1 LGLFFCAASSGEEI
15 PLSALSELQ
24 LVTRKDL
31 TTPREVRFRAVVSV
45 FGEGLLPLYKNAA
58 AYPYFYV
65 EDGQAALFVSIQAA
79 KQAGLWEG
87 TPADIQALREGAEVE
102 IAGELVP
109 GRYAPRIYP
118 RTVKVLGQ
126 KPLEPPLEPDPA
138 ELMNGG
144 IRSRRLRLK
153 GVVQDVTQGG
163 TKDQWVVS
171 VETGRGKFYVY
182 LPKNESYS
190 PTRLLDAEV
199 QITGAATIVSN
210 WRRELMS
217 MRLMPGRE
225 EDVVVLAPPPA
236 DPFSAEKLPL
246 DQLGTY
252 TPGGRPKRRRC
263 IEGTVT
269 YVSDAFLVVQENGCA
284 VRVNLNAALRE
295 KVQVGDRVEAAGFID
310 FSRKLGDLS
319 GAVVRKIGAGQP
331 PSPVSVTMTGIL
343 KEFENLKLGNFRLQQ
358 PAGYEGLLVEATGR
372 LLSRQSRSNGVQTLE
387 IDCGDAISTA
397 TLSGA
402 PLEVPVGS
410 LLRLTGVA
418 ELQYRHTPH
427 ASLPV
432 RLDLLVRNATDVR
445 VLFTPPW
452 WTPERSRAALLGVLA
467 MALAASAWAVAL
479 RRTVKK
485 RTRQLAEEIRG
496 RRDAAIEFEA
506 ALKERSR
513 LAANLHDTVLQTVTG
528 LGLQIKASEIKAAE
542 LEDST
547 LASALGLAW
556 RMAHRCQEDLRDSVW
571 ALNALPIKERD
582 ITEAIR
588 KLALQ
593 TTRGHRVPV
602 HVDAGENLPVLAD
615 FVAGNLL
622 LIVQEAIH
630 NAIKHGVPD
639 TIRVS
644 LASVDAGARLA
655 VTVHDNGSGFRP
667 GSEPGTDTGHF
678 GLQGMKGRAERLEG
692 KLEIE
697 SAPGHGTILRVE
709 VPVHSFDK
717 HLS

>member
-1 LGLFFCAASSGEEI
+1 ME
-15 PLSALSELQ
+15 
-24 LVTRKDL
+24 VT
-31 TTPREVRFRAVVSV
+31 
-45 FGEGLLPLYKNAA
+45 GLLA
-58 AYPYFYV
+58 
-65 EDGQAALFVSIQAA
+65 
-79 KQAGLWEG
+79 
-87 TPADIQALREGAEVE
+87 
-102 IAGELVP
+102 P
-109 GRYAPRIYP
+109 GRYAPFIQP
-118 RTVKVLGQ
+118 RTVRVLGQ
-126 KPLEPPLEPDPA
+126 KPLEPPLEPDLS

-144 IRSRRLRLK
+144 VRSRRVRLA

-163 TKDQWVVS
+163 SRHQWMVS
-171 VETGRGKFYVY
+171 VETGRGKFYVW
-182 LPKNESYS
+182 LPKNDSYA

-199 QITGAATIVSN
+199 QITGAVVIVSN
-210 WRRELMS
+210 WRGELLNV
-217 MRLMPGRE
+217 RVMPGRE

-246 DQLGTY
+246 EQLGSY
-252 TPGGRPKRRRC
+252 APGGRPKRRRR

-269 YVSDAFLVVQENGCA
+269 YVSDAFLVVQDVACA
-284 VRVNLNAALRE
+284 VRINRNAALRE

-310 FSRKLGDLS
+310 FSRKLVDLS
-319 GAVVRKIGAGQP
+319 GAVVRKIGVGVP
-331 PSPVSVTMTGIL
+331 PSPVPVTMAGISQ
-343 KEFENLKLGNFRLQQ
+343 EFEGLRLGYVPRQR
-358 PAGYEGLLVEATGR
+358 AGYEGLLVEATGR
-372 LLSRQSRSNGVQTLE
+372 LLSRQSRGDGVQTLE
-387 IDCGDAISTA
+387 LDCGDAVSTA
-397 TLSGA
+397 TLEGA
-402 PLEVPVGS
+402 PLQAPVGS

-418 ELQYRHTPH
+418 ALQYRHTPQ
-427 ASLPV
+427 ASQPL
-432 RLDLLVRNATDVR
+432 RLDLLLRDAADVS

-467 MALAASAWAVAL
+467 MALAALAWAVAL

-542 LEDST
+542 LEESA
-547 LASALGLAW
+547 LATALGLAW

-571 ALNALPIKERD
+571 ALNALPLKERD

-644 LASVDAGARLA
+644 LASADSGARLA
-655 VTVHDNGSGFRP
+655 VTIHDNGSGFRP
-667 GSEPGTDTGHF
+667 GSAPGTDTGHF
-678 GLQGMKGRAERLEG
+678 GLEGMRGRAERLEG

-697 SAPGHGTILRVE
+697 SAPGRGATLRVE

>member
-1 LGLFFCAASSGEEI
+1 ML
-15 PLSALSELQ
+15 
-24 LVTRKDL
+24 TRKDL
-31 TTPREVRFRAVVSV
+31 TTPRQVRVRGVVSV
-45 FGEGLLPLYKNAA
+45 FGEGLMSQGKDPSER
-58 AYPYFYV
+58 AYFFM
-65 EDGQAALFVSIQAA
+65 EDGPAAIWVSIRDAA
-79 KQAGLWEG
+79 RTGLWEG
-87 TPADIQALREGAEVE
+87 TSADLQALREGAEVE
-102 IAGELVP
+102 LAGVLAP
-109 GRYAPRIYP
+109 GVYAPCIYP
-118 RTVKVLGQ
+118 RTLRVVGQ
-126 KPLEPPLEPDPA
+126 KPLEPPLEADPA
-138 ELMNGG
+138 ELLKGG
-144 IRSRRLRLK
+144 IRARRVRLV
-153 GVVQDVTQGG
+153 GVVQEVSQAVTRS
-163 TKDQWVVS
+163 QWVIS
-171 VETGRGKFYVY
+171 VETGRGKFHVW
-182 LPKNESYS
+182 LPKEDLYE
-190 PTRLLDAEV
+190 PARLLDAEV
-199 QITGAATIVSN
+199 QITGAAVVLPN
-210 WRRELMS
+210 WRGELINL
-217 MRLMPGRE
+217 RLMPGQKG
-225 EDVVVLAPPPA
+225 DVVILAPPPV

-246 DQLGTY
+246 DQLGGY
-252 TPGGRPKRRRC
+252 TPGGRPNRRRR

-269 YVSDAFLVVQENGCA
+269 YASDSFLVLQEGACG
-284 VRVNLNAALRE
+284 VRVNLNAALRTD
-295 KVQVGDRVEAAGFID
+295 VQVGDRVEAAGFID
-310 FSRKLGDLS
+310 FGRNLADLS
-319 GAVVRKIGAGQP
+319 GAVVRKLGAGTP
-331 PSPVSVTMTGIL
+331 PTPVPVTMAGITR
-343 KEFENLKLGNFRLQQ
+343 EFKSLQMGYV
-358 PAGYEGLLVEATGR
+358 PALRAGYDGMLVEATGR
-372 LLSRQSRSNGVQTLE
+372 LLSRQSRGDGVQTLE
-387 IDCGDAISTA
+387 LDCGDSISTA
-397 TLSGA
+397 TLEGA
-402 PLEVPVGS
+402 PLQAPVGS
-410 LLRLTGVA
+410 QLRLTGVA
-418 ELQYRHTPH
+418 ALQYRHTPQ
-427 ASLPV
+427 ASEPV
-432 RLDLLVRNATDVR
+432 RLDLLLRDADDVS

-467 MALAASAWAVAL
+467 IALAASAWAVAL

-542 LEDST
+542 LEDPT

-571 ALNALPIKERD
+571 ALNALPLKERD

-644 LASVDAGARLA
+644 LASVDSGARLA
-655 VTVHDNGSGFRP
+655 VTIHDNGSGFRP
-667 GSEPGTDTGHF
+667 GSAPGTDTGHF
-678 GLQGMKGRAERLEG
+678 GLEGMRGRAERLEG

-697 SAPGHGTILRVE
+697 SAPGRGATLRVE

>member
-1 LGLFFCAASSGEEI
+1 ML
-15 PLSALSELQ
+15 
-24 LVTRKDL
+24 TRKDL
-31 TTPREVRFRAVVSV
+31 VTPREVRVRGVVSV
-45 FGEGLLPLYKNAA
+45 FGEGLMSQGKDPSER
-58 AYPYFYV
+58 AYFFM
-65 EDGQAALFVSIQAA
+65 EDGPAAIWVSIRDAVR
-79 KQAGLWEG
+79 KGLWEG
-87 TPADIQALREGAEVE
+87 TSADLHSLSEGAEVE
-102 IAGELVP
+102 LAGVLAP
-109 GRYAPRIYP
+109 GVYAPCIYP
-118 RTVKVLGQ
+118 RTLRVVGQ
-126 KPLEPPLEPDPA
+126 KPLVPPLEADPA
-138 ELMNGG
+138 ELLKGG
-144 IRSRRLRLK
+144 IRSRRVRLV
-153 GVVQDVTQGG
+153 GVVQEVSQAVTRS
-163 TKDQWVVS
+163 QWVIS
-171 VETGRGKFYVY
+171 VETGRGKFHVW
-182 LPKNESYS
+182 LPKEDLYE

-199 QITGAATIVSN
+199 QITGAAVVLPN
-210 WRRELMS
+210 WRGELINL
-217 MRLMPGRE
+217 RLMPGRKG
-225 EDVVVLAPPPA
+225 DVVILAPPPV

-246 DQLGTY
+246 DQLGGY
-252 TPGGRPKRRRC
+252 TPGGRPNRRRR

-269 YVSDAFLVVQENGCA
+269 YASDSFLVLQDDACG
-284 VRVNLNAALRE
+284 VRVNLNAALRTD
-295 KVQVGDRVEAAGFID
+295 VQVGDRVEAAGFID
-310 FSRKLGDLS
+310 FGRNLADLS
-319 GAVVRKIGAGQP
+319 GAVVRKLGAGTP
-331 PSPVSVTMTGIL
+331 PTPVPVTMAGITR
-343 KEFENLKLGNFRLQQ
+343 EFKSLQMGYV
-358 PAGYEGLLVEATGR
+358 PALRAGYDGMLVEATGR
-372 LLSRQSRSNGVQTLE
+372 LLSRQSRGDGVQTLE
-387 IDCGDAISTA
+387 LDCGNAISTA
-397 TLSGA
+397 TLEGA
-402 PLEVPVGS
+402 PLQAPVGS
-410 LLRLTGVA
+410 QLRLTGVA
-418 ELQYRHTPH
+418 ALQYRHTPQ
-427 ASLPV
+427 ASEPV
-432 RLDLLVRNATDVR
+432 RLDLLLRDADDVS

-542 LEDST
+542 LEEST
-547 LASALGLAW
+547 LATALGLAW

-571 ALNALPIKERD
+571 ALNALPLKERD

-644 LASVDAGARLA
+644 LASVDSGARLA
-655 VTVHDNGSGFRP
+655 VTIHDNGSGFRP
-667 GSEPGTDTGHF
+667 GSAPGTDTGHF
-678 GLQGMKGRAERLEG
+678 GLEGMRGRAERLEG

-697 SAPGHGTILRVE
+697 SAPGRGATLRVE

>member
-1 LGLFFCAASSGEEI
+1 MVQEVSQA
-15 PLSALSELQ
+15 
-24 LVTRKDL
+24 VTR
-31 TTPREVRFRAVVSV
+31 S
-45 FGEGLLPLYKNAA
+45 
-58 AYPYFYV
+58 
-65 EDGQAALFVSIQAA
+65 
-79 KQAGLWEG
+79 
-87 TPADIQALREGAEVE
+87 
-102 IAGELVP
+102 
-109 GRYAPRIYP
+109 
-118 RTVKVLGQ
+118 
-126 KPLEPPLEPDPA
+126 
-138 ELMNGG
+138 
-144 IRSRRLRLK
+144 
-153 GVVQDVTQGG
+153 
-163 TKDQWVVS
+163 QWVIS
-171 VETGRGKFYVY
+171 VETGRGKFHVW
-182 LPKNESYS
+182 LPKEDLYE

-199 QITGAATIVSN
+199 QITGAAVVLPN
-210 WRRELMS
+210 WRGELINL
-217 MRLMPGRE
+217 RLMPGRKG
-225 EDVVVLAPPPA
+225 DVVILAPPPV

-246 DQLGTY
+246 DQLGGY
-252 TPGGRPKRRRC
+252 TPGGRPNRRRR

-269 YVSDAFLVVQENGCA
+269 YASDSFLVLQDGACG
-284 VRVNLNAALRE
+284 VRVNLNAALRTD
-295 KVQVGDRVEAAGFID
+295 VQVGDRVEAAGFID
-310 FSRKLGDLS
+310 FGRNLADLS
-319 GAVVRKIGAGQP
+319 GAVVRKLGAGTP
-331 PSPVSVTMTGIL
+331 PTPVPVTMAGITR
-343 KEFENLKLGNFRLQQ
+343 EFKSLQMGYV
-358 PAGYEGLLVEATGR
+358 PALRAGYDGMLVEATGR
-372 LLSRQSRSNGVQTLE
+372 LLSRQSRGDGVQTLE
-387 IDCGDAISTA
+387 LDCGDLISMA
-397 TLSGA
+397 TLEGA
-402 PLEVPVGS
+402 PLQAPVGS
-410 LLRLTGVA
+410 QLRLTGVA
-418 ELQYRHTPH
+418 ALQYRHTTQ
-427 ASLPV
+427 ASEPV
-432 RLDLLVRNATDVR
+432 RLDLLLRDAADVS

-542 LEDST
+542 LEESA

-571 ALNALPIKERD
+571 ALNALPLKERD

-644 LASVDAGARLA
+644 LASVDSGARLA
-655 VTVHDNGSGFRP
+655 VTIHDNGSGFRP
-667 GSEPGTDTGHF
+667 GSAPGTDTGHF
-678 GLQGMKGRAERLEG
+678 GLEGMRGRAERLEG

-697 SAPGHGTILRVE
+697 SAPGRGATLRVE